1 MNNFAEKLSILT
13 KRIIQ
18 FWLQDTL
25 RKLPSWQESFQVSLN
40 FSFVKAKFMKKSSIT
55 STIYRRLLCHCV
67 KKEK

>member
-40 FSFVKAKFMKKSSIT
+40 FSFVKAKFM
-55 STIYRRLLCHCV
+55 
-67 KKEK
+67 